1 MYVGFLGVIVFYSYE
16 KNMMYY
22 YYFFCGDIYCEKVC
36 YVDMIFY
43 KWKLILL

>member
-1 MYVGFLGVIVFYSYE
+1 MYVGFLGVIVFYSNE

-22 YYFFCGDIYCEKVC
+22 YYFFYGDIYCEKVC